1 MYDKM
6 AIKES
11 CFRDVEFTYKLFQ
24 NLHRYYFWFFFSE
37 TGQGSYVHCS
47 QSFLFSMVNPFG
59 VVPSKMP
66 LVKNQQH
73 GINCSSTY
81 GPTFGDGH
89 DLHVSNNANTSGESY
104 SNLGYTYQRPA
115 GQQHA
120 FFTGTRNFNVTD
132 YEVFGF
138 SY

>member
-1 MYDKM
+1 ML
-6 AIKES
+6 S
-11 CFRDVEFTYKLFQ
+11 
-24 NLHRYYFWFFFSE
+24 LHISYSKICIDIIFFFFSE
-37 TGQGSYVHCS
+37 TDQKCYVYCS

-66 LVKNQQH
+66 LVKNQQY
-73 GINCSSTY
+73 GINCNSDY
-81 GPTFGDGH
+81 GPTFGEGH
-89 DLHVSNNANTSGESY
+89 DLHVSNNANTGGASY
-104 SNLGYTYQRPA
+104 SNLGHTYQLPA
-115 GQQHA
+115 GQQNA

>member
-1 MYDKM
+1 M
-6 AIKES
+6 AIMKS

-37 TGQGSYVHCS
+37 TDQRSYMYCS

-59 VVPSKMP
+59 VVPGKLP

-73 GINCSSTY
+73 GIVCNSSY
-81 GPTFGDGH
+81 GPTFGGGH
-89 DLHVSNNANTSGESY
+89 DLHISNNANISGASY
-104 SNLGYTYQRPA
+104 SDLGHTYQLPA
-115 GQQHA
+115 GQQSA
-120 FFTGTRNFNVTD
+120 FFTGARNFYVTD

-138 SY
+138 SC

>member
-1 MYDKM
+1 MY
-6 AIKES
+6 
-11 CFRDVEFTYKLFQ
+11 
-24 NLHRYYFWFFFSE
+24 
-37 TGQGSYVHCS
+37 CS

-73 GINCSSTY
+73 AGINCTSTY
-81 GPTFGDGH
+81 GPTFGGGH
-89 DLHVSNNANTSGESY
+89 DLHVSNNANISGASY
-104 SNLGYTYQRPA
+104 SDLGHTYQLPA
-115 GQQHA
+115 GQQNA